1 MIIKG
6 PRIRSSDDPS
16 NVAKIDMNSA
26 EVVDCSVAVPVGC
39 GCGCGCECFV
49 VVSWYVDLLLRN
61 IQAAAQGIHTS
72 CQSLSLIQKIDWTTG
87 HVTHSSATLRIR
99 QCCSEKWALF
109 LGLLQ
114 AKTALA
120 LSIRSLGIPS
130 DLF

>member
-26 EVVDCSVAVPVGC
+26 EVVDCSVAVPV
-39 GCGCGCECFV
+39 GCECFV

-99 QCCSEKWALF
+99 QCCSEKWAPF